1 MNRLIL
7 WRSNPTMTL
16 CVRDWRQCKA
26 IRSPKNANLPI
37 IHFEPTANVN
47 FTTIFSPP
55 PPDMWA
61 LGVICYILL
70 SGFSP
75 FMGDNDAETYTN
87 ISSVSFDYDCEE
99 FDDISENAKVWIWIC
114 LMFLI
119 DSTFLQDFIN
129 SLLRKDPRS
138 RMKAEMV
145 GQKPSFL
152 FIMRKIVIF

>member
-1 MNRLIL
+1 MYSIFELHRMNRLIL

-16 CVRDWRQCKA
+16 CVRDWRQRKA
-26 IRSPKNANLPI
+26 IRSPQKNANLPI

-47 FTTIFSPP
+47 FTTIFTTIFS

-114 LMFLI
+114 LMFFKIQLSFRI
-119 DSTFLQDFIN
+119 LST
-129 SLLRKDPRS
+129 PC
-138 RMKAEMV
+138 
-145 GQKPSFL
+145 
-152 FIMRKIVIF
+152 